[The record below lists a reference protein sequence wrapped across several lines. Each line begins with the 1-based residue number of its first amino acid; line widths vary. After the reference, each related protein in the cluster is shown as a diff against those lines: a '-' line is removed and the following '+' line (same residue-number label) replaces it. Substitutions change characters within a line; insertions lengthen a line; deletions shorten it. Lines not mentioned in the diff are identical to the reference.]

1 MEKYFYA
8 NYMDQRIMIPKCNVD
23 FENGFGKVG
32 AFVYLYSID
41 GDLLMMPIL
50 GVVDKNFNVV
60 LDYKF
65 ASFYSNINFLP
76 EFSRRIKKR

>member
-50 GVVDKNFNVV
+50 
-60 LDYKF
+60 
-65 ASFYSNINFLP
+65 P
-76 EFSRRIKKR
+76 